1 MVDLAAFRRTYA
13 YSAADGLALGATLV
27 LTMAMGTDVGLKVG
41 VGLSILLHIY
51 QTSHPHVAVVGQI
64 PGTEHFRN
72 VQRHEVIT
80 DPEIVSL
87 RVDASL
93 YFPNARFVEDRV
105 NEAVAAHPSVRHV
118 ILVCSAVNTIDASAR
133 ESLEAINR
141 RLKDAGI
148 SLHLSEVKGPVMDRL
163 KRSHFLEEL
172 TGKVHLTQYDAVASL
187 KPDLARQ
194 TLTT

>member
-1 MVDLAAFRRTYA
+1 
-13 YSAADGLALGATLV
+13 
-27 LTMAMGTDVGLKVG
+27 
-41 VGLSILLHIY
+41 
-51 QTSHPHVAVVGQI
+51 VVGQV

-72 VQRHEVIT
+72 VKRHEVIT

-93 YFPNARFVEDRV
+93 YFPNVRFIEDLV
-105 NEAVAAHPSVRHV
+105 NETVAANPAIRHL
-118 ILVCSAVNTIDASAR
+118 ILVCSAVNNIDDSAR
-133 ESLEAINR
+133 DSLEAINR

-163 KRSHFLEEL
+163 KRSHLLEEL
-172 TGKVHLTQYDAVASL
+172 TGKVHLTQYDAIASL

-194 TLTT
+194 TLETQRGDAGMKVQIKST